1 MFQFIVLSVSSD
13 VITFHHEGGKARNG
27 VWEMNWEKREVCPD
41 GIHGMEHTR
50 QKKKGKKVL
59 CRVES
64 ELPLVPISLCLFMGQ
79 AASLWCGN
87 RNGRNPLGWHV
98 LLKGRPPDVS
108 FDPVSYAS

>member
-1 MFQFIVLSVSSD
+1 MFQSVVLSVSSD
-13 VITFHHEGGKARNG
+13 VITFHHGGKGGERGIGNEPGKTESMSGWDIQNG
-27 VWEMNWEKREVCPD
+27 THTTEEKGE
-41 GIHGMEHTR
+41 
-50 QKKKGKKVL
+50 KVL

-79 AASLWCGN
+79 TASLWCRN

-98 LLKGRPPDVS
+98 LLKGRPPDVY